1 MLRKTLVFVVL
12 LTLFLVAL
20 LYGES
25 FAAWL
30 DAGGTESILLTALI
44 ATLLS
49 LFPVIPYPI
58 IGGILGAIYG
68 PYLGSLVTWIGSSLA
83 SIVMFVFIRYGY
95 QDSGQRILNRYTTLS
110 KLNLLFERNA
120 FMTIFLT
127 RLIPIVPSIIVNVYS
142 ALSRVGFLTYT
153 MASSIGKIPS
163 MILFATVGSTIVTNP
178 IGLIY
183 VAIFYG
189 LFLLLVYAG
198 YRFFSSATLKHEHVF
213 E

>member
-1 MLRKTLVFVVL
+1 MLRKILVFIVL

-95 QDSGQRILNRYTTLS
+95 QDLGQRILNRYTTLS

-153 MASSIGKIPS
+153 IASSIGKIPS

-198 YRFFSSATLKHEHVF
+198 YRFFVRYTLKT
-213 E
+213 

>member
-1 MLRKTLVFVVL
+1 MLRKILVFVVL
-12 LTLFLVAL
+12 LTLFLIAL

-25 FAAWL
+25 FAVWL

-68 PYLGSLVTWIGSSLA
+68 PYLGSLVTWVGSSLA

-95 QDSGQRILNRYTTLS
+95 QDLGQRILNRYTTLS

-153 MASSIGKIPS
+153 IASSIGKIPS

-178 IGLIY
+178 LGLIY

-198 YRFFSSATLKHEHVF
+198 YRFFVRYTLKT
-213 E
+213 

>member
-1 MLRKTLVFVVL
+1 MLRKILVFVVL
-12 LTLFLVAL
+12 LTLFLIAL

-25 FAAWL
+25 FASWL

-95 QDSGQRILNRYTTLS
+95 QDLGQRILNRYTTLS

-153 MASSIGKIPS
+153 IASSIGKIPS

-178 IGLIY
+178 LGLIY

-198 YRFFSSATLKHEHVF
+198 YRFFVRYTLKT
-213 E
+213 

>member
-95 QDSGQRILNRYTTLS
+95 QDSV
-110 KLNLLFERNA
+110 NA
-120 FMTIFLT
+120 F
-127 RLIPIVPSIIVNVYS
+127 
-142 ALSRVGFLTYT
+142 
-153 MASSIGKIPS
+153 
-163 MILFATVGSTIVTNP
+163 
-178 IGLIY
+178 
-183 VAIFYG
+183 
-189 LFLLLVYAG
+189 
-198 YRFFSSATLKHEHVF
+198 
-213 E
+213 